1 MNATEQIILKNF
13 STINKSIRFNPTNK
27 LCIFNETLGTFA
39 IANIETEF
47 PIQFSIYDLNQL
59 LSTLALF
66 NDPTIRYDKTQML
79 ITGDR
84 MNAKYRYSSASV
96 TKDQRDELP
105 PLPPELFTFTLT
117 KEQLA
122 EVLKASSV
130 LALKELRFNQNSI
143 QLFNTD
149 NKGNIIDNEYQ
160 TDIDGVTV
168 IDDSKKSITVKVDS
182 LKLLPLDYMV
192 TVHDRCVKFK
202 SMNEQFD
209 VTYVVAKIA
218 D

>member
-27 LCIFNETLGTFA
+27 LCILNETLGTFA

-66 NDPTIRYDKTQML
+66 NEPTIRYDNSQMV

-84 MNAKYRYSSASV
+84 MNAKYRYSSAAV

-105 PLPPELFTFTLT
+105 PLPPELFTFVLT

-130 LALKELRFNQNSI
+130 LALKELRFNQDSI

-160 TDIDGVTV
+160 TKLDNVTV
-168 IDDSKKSITVKVDS
+168 IDDSKKAITVKVES
-182 LKLLPLDYMV
+182 LKLLPLDY
-192 TVHDRCVKFK
+192 TVVVHNGCVEFK
-202 SMNEQFD
+202 SMNDQFD
-209 VTYVVAKIA
+209 VTYVVAMIA
-218 D
+218 N